1 MKNRDLWIIGLIV
14 VFMFWRH
21 KKNMNGTTTIT
32 PAGDKCNQHTC
43 GGYPTPGTIA
53 PQCPQGCKCGKVD
66 PQLPDAPRKCVSI

>member
-21 KKNMNGTTTIT
+21 KKNMNGTTT
-32 PAGDKCNQHTC
+32 PVVDKCNQHTC

-66 PQLPDAPRKCVSI
+66 PQLPDALRQCVSI